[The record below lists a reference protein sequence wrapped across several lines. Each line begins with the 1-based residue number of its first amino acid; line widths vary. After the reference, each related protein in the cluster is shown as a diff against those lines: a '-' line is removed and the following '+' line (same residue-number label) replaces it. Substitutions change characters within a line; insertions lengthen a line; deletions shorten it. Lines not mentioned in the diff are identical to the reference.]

1 MKELAK
7 ALRGW
12 QSEYGKSLGSVLYSD
27 IGKEYYAKLGWPP
40 NSATFICLF
49 RL

>member
-27 IGKEYYAKLGWPP
+27 IGRSTMLSWDGRQTL
-40 NSATFICLF
+40 ATFICLF